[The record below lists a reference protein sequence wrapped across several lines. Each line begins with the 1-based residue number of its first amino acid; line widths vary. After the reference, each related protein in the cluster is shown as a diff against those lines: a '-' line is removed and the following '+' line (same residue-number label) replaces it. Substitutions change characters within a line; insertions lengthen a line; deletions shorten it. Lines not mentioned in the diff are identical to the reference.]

1 MKPIPGYEQYSITEN
16 GQVYSSKCNRYLR
29 PKTDKYGY
37 KAVSLSKNGKP
48 KHFTVHRLVAT
59 AFVPNPCGYS
69 CVNHINELK
78 TDNRSSNLEWC
89 TVKYNDNYGNRN
101 LRISKT
107 KSKNPVVR
115 ILPNGKEQSFLG
127 VKDAFRKTGVAHSQ
141 VSRYCKDP
149 NNKEWRFLHERDQMV
164 RGE

>member
-1 MKPIPGYEQYSITEN
+1 MKPIPGYEQYSVTEN

-48 KHFTVHRLVAT
+48 KHFTVHRLVAMV
-59 AFVPNPCGYS
+59 FVPNPYGYP

-89 TVKYNDNYGNRN
+89 TIEHNDNHGSRN
-101 LRISKT
+101 TRISKT
-107 KSKNPVVR
+107 KSKKPVVR
-115 ILPNGKEQSFLG
+115 TLITGEQQVFLG
-127 VKDAFRKTGVAHSQ
+127 VKDAFRKTGIAHSQ
-141 VSRYCKDP
+141 VSRFCRDS
-149 NNKEWRFLHERDQMV
+149 NNKEWRYLNEKH
-164 RGE
+164 

>member
-1 MKPIPGYEQYSITEN
+1 MRPIPGYEQYSVTEN

-48 KHFTVHRLVAT
+48 KHFTVHSLVAMV
-59 AFVPNPCGYS
+59 FVPNPYGYP

-89 TVKYNDNYGNRN
+89 TIEHNDNHGSRN
-101 LRISKT
+101 TRISKT
-107 KSKNPVVR
+107 KSKKPVVR
-115 ILPNGKEQSFLG
+115 TLITGEQQVFLG
-127 VKDAFRKTGVAHSQ
+127 VKDAFRKTGIAHSQ
-141 VSRYCKDP
+141 VSRYCRDS
-149 NNKEWRFLHERDQMV
+149 NNKEWRYLNEKH
-164 RGE
+164 